1 MAWLAWR
8 DAWHEP
14 LLTACSIL
22 TLAAIL
28 APLLVLFGV
37 KHGVITTMSQRLIQ
51 DPRNRE
57 IIPVGSGDYTPTWLE
72 QARARPGVAFLMPQ
86 TRSIAAT
93 MSLSPAGREEGLL
106 VDLVATGPGDPL
118 LAQWARVPRRLEQ
131 VVLSQEAARRLGVEE
146 GSKLRGRVGRRRGR
160 QLEQAELELVA
171 AGVLPAHACNR
182 EAAFVL
188 LPLLEATEDFRD
200 GLAVPELG
208 WPGAPPPPGPRVYP
222 SFRMYA
228 ASIYDVPEL
237 EAWLEGRGLRVHT
250 RAEEI
255 QTVQR
260 LDSAFG
266 LVFALIAGVAVA
278 GFVTAAASRSLAEVK
293 RKERSLGVLRLL
305 GFAAGEMVWF
315 PLVQA
320 GLIGLAGAVV
330 AAGFHLGAA
339 GVINRVFGAYLAA
352 GEYVCR
358 LDWLQLAAAGGL
370 AVAVS
375 VAASLAAAWRMRRIQ
390 PSEAIREA

>member
-1 MAWLAWR
+1 
-8 DAWHEP
+8 
-14 LLTACSIL
+14 
-22 TLAAIL
+22 
-28 APLLVLFGV
+28 
-37 KHGVITTMSQRLIQ
+37 
-51 DPRNRE
+51 
-57 IIPVGSGDYTPTWLE
+57 
-72 QARARPGVAFLMPQ
+72 
-86 TRSIAAT
+86 
-93 MSLSPAGREEGLL
+93 
-106 VDLVATGPGDPL
+106 
-118 LAQWARVPRRLEQ
+118 